1 MKKSRLKSRF
11 TAFTMATVLCMVSV
25 PVTTVNVN
33 AKKVQPK
40 KIVLEAKKETVAKGC
55 TVKLSVKKMLPK
67 GASGK
72 IKWTSSNKRI
82 ATVNKK
88 GVVKGKNIGKAV
100 ITASVGKAK
109 AKCKITVYKPA
120 KKIKLTSASSYTAKV
135 GDTIKVSAK
144 VISPKKG
151 AEPIKWTSGNEAIA
165 TVNKKGVV
173 TCKSPG
179 TAVIKGTSGKKSV
192 RVVVTVQAQTN
203 ANTGTPATPS
213 APGQPAA
220 PSTPSKPTEPTTPE
234 TPTNPEEPTTKPEEP
249 TEPAEPG
256 EVGADDDIL
265 VSETSNSIKWTIR
278 QNGLLTVEGTGDY
291 EPEIIDNDD
300 YSSRPIQ
307 TAPWCDYYGIITSAK
322 VSVTNITSMQ
332 GMFFN
337 CYRLKSID
345 FSGSDT
351 SQVTDISY
359 MFYEASNLSVV
370 DLSACD
376 FGNVTN
382 AEWAI
387 AYARDIEKIRT
398 PLHLK
403 EDIELWYEY
412 TWVEEGD
419 TSGTSYKCFPK
430 NLDKSITLIAHDPDE
445 GNPENPK
452 VEETGQS
459 GDITWTFYENGLLT
473 LEGNGDYELT
483 ESTEEDLSGTI
494 TAWAKYGYSITSVKM
509 DVTDIT
515 SLDYLLDRCW
525 AVQQID
531 FSGSDFSKV
540 TSAENIFASTLYNQ
554 DTYLF
559 LIKCPKGVSIDI
571 PLPKGKG
578 FGWYNEADR
587 SEPFYTSFPKN
598 LTESITLREA
608 EVEEFPDDENLLVEG
623 KSGDLN
629 WNIDRNG
636 KLTITGTGDYEPI
649 DIDVYN
655 SSLGGSYP
663 EKDVPEWMR
672 YASSIQSATI
682 GVNGITST
690 KNMFKNCTSLKSI
703 NLSGLDTSKVTDM
716 SGMFDSCVSLVKADV
731 SGFDT
736 SKVTNMASMFSS
748 CSLLSPD
755 VSGFDTSNV
764 TNMDRMFASCKALNL
779 DVSGFDTSNVTNMS
793 FMLYGNDYTAVDVSH
808 FVTDKVTDMSYMFG
822 YDRKLKSLDLSN
834 FDTSNVTDMEGMFY
848 ESRSIEEL
856 NLSGF
861 DTSKV
866 INVGD
871 MFRGCESLKKLDM
884 SGCDFSKLDFSYD
897 VGMEDIDTFGL
908 GSCILLEEIKCPLNL
923 VCTNEY
929 NPERQYSL
937 PKIEGKVW
945 VDNDN
950 NMYTSIPEGLKTSL
964 SLNSIDSDK
973 YTIASGISNEISWKL
988 LGNGE
993 LTITGQGDYEKEYEE
1008 ESNNYYSPWKKYANF
1023 ITKANVQVE
1032 SMTDA
1037 GNMFASCQYLKEVD
1051 LSGLNTSMITN
1062 MSGMF
1067 SGCFALEELDI
1078 STFDTSHVENMSYMF
1093 SGCSALKKLNVNGFN
1108 TAKVTNM
1115 ESMFSSCRSL
1125 ETLDLDNF
1133 DTSNV
1138 TTMYNMFYGCSAL
1151 KSLDLSKFNTEYVNS
1166 MSMMFYDCS
1175 SLQTLDISGFTFI
1188 DSYWGPDLWN
1198 TLDSLKEIICP
1209 AGVTIDIK
1217 LPTSGKSLGWMR
1229 EDKTGDLYVT
1239 LPKNL
1244 DESIKIVPVY
1254 EISEDMEIASGKS
1267 NNVTWNITGTTLTI
1281 SGEGDLEQN
1290 YGSPTIPW
1298 QTYASLITSVKID
1311 TKNMTNGQYLFS
1323 GLGKVE
1329 NIDLTQFDVGNMTNM
1344 SAMFSGCSSLQSI
1357 NLSNFDSK
1365 NVTDM
1370 SNMFSSCSS
1379 LKTLDLSKLN
1389 TENVTN
1395 MSYMFSSCTSLISLD
1410 LSHLNTDKVT
1420 NMSGLISGCSK
1431 LSDVNWS
1438 GINTSNVTDMS
1449 WTFSSCQ
1456 SLGILD
1462 MSGFDLNNLTS
1473 ADAIFNYNFFREI
1486 KTPLNVS
1493 IDIPLDGVWTGS
1505 DGDIYTSL
1513 PKNKVESITLTRG
1526 YQ

>member
-213 APGQPAA
+213 APGQPTA

-234 TPTNPEEPTTKPEEP
+234 TPTNPENPTTKPEDP

-291 EPEIIDNDD
+291 EPEIIDNDN
-300 YSSRPIQ
+300 YSRPIQ

-351 SQVTDISY
+351 SKVTDISY
-359 MFYEASNLSVV
+359 MFYEASYLSVV

-403 EDIELWYEY
+403 ENIELWYEY

-419 TSGTSYKCFPK
+419 TSGTSYEYFPK

-459 GDITWTFYENGLLT
+459 GNITWTFYENGLLT
-473 LEGNGDYELT
+473 LEGSGDYKLT

-509 DVTDIT
+509 NVTNIT
-515 SLDYLLDRCW
+515 SLNYLLDRCW

-540 TSAENIFASTLYNQ
+540 ASAENIFASTLYNQ

-578 FGWYNEADR
+578 FGWYNESDR

-636 KLTITGTGDYEPI
+636 KLTITGTGDYEPV

-908 GSCILLEEIKCPLNL
+908 GSCTLLEEIKCPLNL

-945 VDNDN
+945 VDISNK
-950 NMYTSIPEGLKTSL
+950 MYTSLPEKLKESVTL
-964 SLNSIDSDK
+964 VLADD
-973 YTIASGISNEISWKL
+973 YTVVVASEKSNQVKWEL

-993 LTITGQGDYEKEYEE
+993 LTITGEGDYEKTYTED
-1008 ESNNYYSPWKKYANF
+1008 NITYYAPWKEYADL
-1023 ITKANVQVE
+1023 ITNATVNVKNMTSVN
-1032 SMTDA
+1032 SMFEGCYNLKEIDFSEMNTSTITDMSF
-1037 GNMFASCQYLKEVD
+1037 MFAR
-1051 LSGLNTSMITN
+1051 
-1062 MSGMF
+1062 
-1067 SGCFALEELDI
+1067 
-1078 STFDTSHVENMSYMF
+1078 
-1093 SGCSALKKLNVNGFN
+1093 CS
-1108 TAKVTNM
+1108 
-1115 ESMFSSCRSL
+1115 SL
-1125 ETLDLDNF
+1125 E
-1133 DTSNV
+1133 
-1138 TTMYNMFYGCSAL
+1138 
-1151 KSLDLSKFNTEYVNS
+1151 SLDLSNFDTTNVENMYYLFGGCSSLKLLDLRNFNTEKVYN
-1166 MSMMFYDCS
+1166 MSQMFDGCYA
-1175 SLQTLDISGFTFI
+1175 LEFLNISNFTFSDNVQAFNLFQNDNAI
-1188 DSYWGPDLWN
+1188 
-1198 TLDSLKEIICP
+1198 KEIYCP
-1209 AGVTIDIK
+1209 ADVTIDIQ
-1217 LPTSGKSLGWMR
+1217 LPYPTGVKGWMT
-1229 EDKTGDLYVT
+1229 EDQTGALYVNF
-1239 LPKNL
+1239 PKNL
-1244 DESIKIVPVY
+1244 ETPIKLVPVY
-1254 EISEDMEIASGKS
+1254 EIPSDMEIASGKS
-1267 NNVTWNITGTTLTI
+1267 NSVEWNIKGTTLTVT
-1281 SGEGDLEQN
+1281 GEGNLEQSD
-1290 YGSPTIPW
+1290 YGGNDIPW
-1298 QTYASLITSVKID
+1298 QEYENLITNVKID
-1311 TKNMTNGQYLFS
+1311 VKNMTNAQSLFA
-1323 GLGKVE
+1323 GLQNVTT
-1329 NIDLTQFDVGNMTNM
+1329 IDMTAFDTSKITNM
-1344 SAMFSGCSSLQSI
+1344 SAMFSGCISLQSLD
-1357 NLSNFDSK
+1357 LSKFNTD

-1370 SNMFSSCSS
+1370 SSMFNNCSA
-1379 LKTLDLSKLN
+1379 LEELDVSTLN
-1389 TENVTN
+1389 TENVNN
-1395 MSYMFSSCTSLISLD
+1395 MSYMFSTCSNLKT
-1410 LSHLNTDKVT
+1410 LNLESFITNNVT
-1420 NMSGLISGCSK
+1420 NMGGMFSGCNE
-1431 LSDVNWS
+1431 LEEINLS
-1438 GINTSNVTDMS
+1438 GINTTKVTDISSMFS
-1449 WTFSSCQ
+1449 WCW
-1456 SLGILD
+1456 SLNKLD
-1462 MSGFDLNNLTS
+1462 LSGFDLKNLETVWAVFDSTS
-1473 ADAIFNYNFFREI
+1473 LKEI
-1486 KTPLNVS
+1486 KTPVNLSV
-1493 IDIPLDGVWTGS
+1493 DILLDGRWTGS
-1505 DGDIYTSL
+1505 DGNTYTVL
-1513 PKNKVESITLTRG
+1513 PKNKGESITLTRE
-1526 YQ
+1526 Y

>member
-1 MKKSRLKSRF
+1 MKKSSLKSRF

-213 APGQPAA
+213 APGQPTA

-234 TPTNPEEPTTKPEEP
+234 TPTNPENPTTKPEDP

-300 YSSRPIQ
+300 YSRPIQ

-322 VSVTNITSMQ
+322 VNVQGITSME
-332 GMFFN
+332 GMFFQ
-337 CYRLKSID
+337 CYNLKNVD

-351 SQVTDISY
+351 SQVTNISY
-359 MFYEASNLSVV
+359 MFYEADYLSVL

-376 FGNVTN
+376 FRNVTSVGSF
-382 AEWAI
+382 I
-387 AYARDIEKIRT
+387 QDARDIKEIRT
-398 PLHLK
+398 PLHLN

-412 TWVEEGD
+412 TWTEEGD
-419 TSGTSYKCFPK
+419 TSGKTYNFVPK
-430 NLDKSITLIAHDPDE
+430 NMNSSIILIAHNSE
-445 GNPENPK
+445 EENPENPEVK
-452 VEETGQS
+452 DS
-459 GDITWTFYENGLLT
+459 GESGNITWTFYENGLLT
-473 LEGNGDYELT
+473 LEGSGNYDLT

-559 LIKCPKGVSIDI
+559 LIKCPKGVPIDI

-608 EVEEFPDDENLLVEG
+608 EVEEFPDDQNLLVEG

-822 YDRKLKSLDLSN
+822 YDRKLKSLDLSS

-848 ESRSIEEL
+848 ESRSLEEL
-856 NLSGF
+856 DLSGF
-861 DTSKV
+861 NTSKV
-866 INVGD
+866 TNAGK
-871 MFRGCESLKKLDM
+871 MFWDCTSLKKLDM
-884 SGCDFSKLDFSYD
+884 SGCDFGSLDFEENWD
-897 VGMEDIDTFGL
+897 METDTFKL
-908 GSCILLEEIKCPLNL
+908 QSCTSLEEVKCPLNL
-923 VCTNEY
+923 KITSQY
-929 NPERQYSL
+929 YPEQQYVL

-945 VDNDN
+945 VDSSNQ
-950 NMYTSIPEGLKTSL
+950 MYTSLPEGLNSSIT
-964 SLNSIDSDK
+964 LNVIDGEAFVLYKGD
-973 YTIASGISNEISWKL
+973 SGNAHWEL
-988 LGNGE
+988 RGNGK
-993 LTITGQGDYEKEYEE
+993 LIITGEGDFGSYVPWSAYRSQILSVQADIKGITSTASWF
-1008 ESNNYYSPWKKYANF
+1008 SNCSN
-1023 ITKANVQVE
+1023 
-1032 SMTDA
+1032 
-1037 GNMFASCQYLKEVD
+1037 LKEVD
-1051 LSGLNTSMITN
+1051 FTGI
-1062 MSGMF
+1062 
-1067 SGCFALEELDI
+1067 
-1078 STFDTSHVENMSYMF
+1078 DTS
-1093 SGCSALKKLNVNGFN
+1093 
-1108 TAKVTNM
+1108 KVTDM
-1115 ESMFSSCRSL
+1115 SSMFYFCNRIQ
-1125 ETLDLDNF
+1125 
-1133 DTSNV
+1133 
-1138 TTMYNMFYGCSAL
+1138 
-1151 KSLDLSKFNTEYVNS
+1151 SLDLSSLDT
-1166 MSMMFYDCS
+1166 S
-1175 SLQTLDISGFTFI
+1175 S
-1188 DSYWGPDLWN
+1188 
-1198 TLDSLKEIICP
+1198 
-1209 AGVTIDIK
+1209 
-1217 LPTSGKSLGWMR
+1217 
-1229 EDKTGDLYVT
+1229 
-1239 LPKNL
+1239 
-1244 DESIKIVPVY
+1244 
-1254 EISEDMEIASGKS
+1254 
-1267 NNVTWNITGTTLTI
+1267 
-1281 SGEGDLEQN
+1281 
-1290 YGSPTIPW
+1290 
-1298 QTYASLITSVKID
+1298 
-1311 TKNMTNGQYLFS
+1311 
-1323 GLGKVE
+1323 
-1329 NIDLTQFDVGNMTNM
+1329 
-1344 SAMFSGCSSLQSI
+1344 
-1357 NLSNFDSK
+1357 
-1365 NVTDM
+1365 VTDM
-1370 SNMFSSCSS
+1370 SSMFYYCE
-1379 LKTLDLSKLN
+1379 KL
-1389 TENVTN
+1389 ENLNVSQFDTSEVTN
-1395 MSYMFSSCTSLISLD
+1395 MSSMFSNCRKLPVLNISNFSTDEVTDMSSMFEYCMELESLD
-1410 LSHLNTDKVT
+1410 VRHFNTSKVT
-1420 NMSGLISGCSK
+1420 NMSSMFAQCDTIITLD
-1431 LSDVNWS
+1431 LSNF
-1438 GINTSNVTDMS
+1438 NTSNVENMRNMFDACDEL
-1449 WTFSSCQ
+1449 SSLNVSNFDARNVSNMDWMFEYC
-1456 SLGILD
+1456 SKLEYLD
-1462 MSGFDLNNLTS
+1462 MSSFVFPDNAAEEYIFVDDYDYRYLKEIKCPINVTIENIKLPQSKMKDKATGAIYETFPTNLT
-1473 ADAIFNYNFFREI
+1473 D
-1486 KTPLNVS
+1486 
-1493 IDIPLDGVWTGS
+1493 
-1505 DGDIYTSL
+1505 
-1513 PKNKVESITLTRG
+1513 SITLIPVENA
-1526 YQ
+1526 